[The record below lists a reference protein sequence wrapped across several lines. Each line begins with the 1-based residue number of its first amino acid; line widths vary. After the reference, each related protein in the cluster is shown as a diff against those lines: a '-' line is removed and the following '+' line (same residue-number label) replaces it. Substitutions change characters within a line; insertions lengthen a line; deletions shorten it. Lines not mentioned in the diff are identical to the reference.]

1 MICSPWNTLHM
12 SNTCQESIETSSMK
26 TWRPTVLWPKVKS
39 HTKVPYLSSLGL
51 MCTIGQR
58 ERQRRESIEETCWR
72 RCNTW
77 GKLMMLRRRMHSR
90 QTKRTTPAGD
100 ISKVG
105 RVLEQKYINY
115 NFDKKLRQRTFK
127 LKEALLGRSEPDYLW
142 TRKDW
147 LTRRGESLTNSKWRV
162 KI

>member
-1 MICSPWNTLHM
+1 
-12 SNTCQESIETSSMK
+12 
-26 TWRPTVLWPKVKS
+26 
-39 HTKVPYLSSLGL
+39 
-51 MCTIGQR
+51 
-58 ERQRRESIEETCWR
+58 
-72 RCNTW
+72 
-77 GKLMMLRRRMHSR
+77 MMLRRRKHAR

-142 TRKDW
+142 TRKDQ
-147 LTRRGESLTNSKWRV
+147 LTTPRRSEDLRSLMRRKNLKNLVMRENITTSMRRENLNNNKV
-162 KI
+162 VIP